1 MSKVVESGRNGS
13 FTFFLTVAFCEV
25 KMMDKEEE
33 WEEELERL
41 QNDKDKLNEDVMQLQ
56 VVEKAPFF

>member
-1 MSKVVESGRNGS
+1 MSKVVERSKRIVHL
-13 FTFFLTVAFCEV
+13 FLTVAFCEV

>member
-1 MSKVVESGRNGS
+1 
-13 FTFFLTVAFCEV
+13 
-25 KMMDKEEE
+25 MMDKEEE

>member
-1 MSKVVESGRNGS
+1 
-13 FTFFLTVAFCEV
+13 
-25 KMMDKEEE
+25 MMDKEEE

-56 VVEKAPFF
+56 VVETAPFF